1 MEETTID
8 YIIVGAGI
16 AGTSLA
22 LELHKRNQ
30 KLLIVD
36 EFKKNT
42 SSRVAAG
49 MLSPIVPRN
58 VQKTWK
64 CFDIFPNVYDY
75 YREWEDT
82 LNEKFIYQIPG
93 LQIHKNSSHTKN
105 WRKRSRERG
114 FDILLKDIPREENIY
129 PLKMP
134 FGGSLNLLSGRLD
147 VQNFMNSA
155 HLFLKSKGQIFKN
168 EACNYNQVIEQPN
181 YVNYQ
186 NYKAK
191 GVIFCEGYGVRKNP
205 WYSIIPLNP
214 SSGDLFTYEI
224 KDLDPSYI
232 YKMKEWIIPLGGDKW
247 LAGSTYHFENDDET
261 IYNEDAEK
269 MLKQFKEWVKQP
281 IKIIDHKKGVRPT
294 VHGRRPF
301 LGSRKDHP
309 RLFVYNG
316 LGSKGSS
323 LVSFFSPQ
331 YAEHLTEGIEII
343 EEVDIN
349 RLFTSGSEHTYQ
361 EN

>member
-1 MEETTID
+1 MEETTFD
-8 YIIVGAGI
+8 YIIIGAGI

-30 KLLIVD
+30 RLLIVD
-36 EFKKNT
+36 EFKENS

-64 CFDIFPNVYDY
+64 CFEIFPNVYDY
-75 YREWEDT
+75 YRQWEEI

-93 LQIHKNSSHTKN
+93 LQIHKNASHTKN
-105 WRKRSRERG
+105 WRKRSKERG
-114 FDILLKDIPREENIY
+114 FDILLKDIPPEENNY
-129 PLKMP
+129 PFELP
-134 FGGSLNLLSGRLD
+134 FGGSINLLSGRLD
-147 VQNFMNSA
+147 VQKFMDSA
-155 HLFLKSKGQIFKN
+155 HNFLSLNGQTIIN
-168 EACNYNQVIEQPN
+168 DSLNYAEIIEQSDFVE
-181 YVNYQ
+181 YK

-191 GVIFCEGYGVRKNP
+191 GIIFCEGYGVRNNP
-205 WYSIIPLNP
+205 WYSTIPLNP

-232 YKMKEWIIPLGGDKW
+232 YKMKEWIIPIGDHKW

-261 IYNEDAEK
+261 IYSTDADE
-269 MLKQFKEWVKQP
+269 MLAQFQQWIKKP
-281 IKIIDHKKGVRPT
+281 ITVLEHKKGVRPT
-294 VHGRRPF
+294 VHGRRPY
-301 LGSRKDHP
+301 LGSRIDHP

-323 LVSFFSPQ
+323 LVSYFSPK
-331 YAEHLTEGIEII
+331 YAEHLIDKSELMP
-343 EEVDIN
+343 EVDVN
-349 RLFTSGSEHTYQ
+349 RLFTSE
-361 EN
+361 

>member
-8 YIIVGAGI
+8 YIIIGAGI

-30 KLLIVD
+30 KLLIID
-36 EFKKNT
+36 QFKENS

-64 CFDIFPNVYDY
+64 CFEIFPNVYDY
-75 YREWEDT
+75 YREWENT

-93 LQIHKNSSHTKN
+93 LQIHKNPSHTRN
-105 WRKRSRERG
+105 WRKRSKERG
-114 FDILLKDIPREENIY
+114 FDILLKDIPVEENNY
-129 PLKMP
+129 PVELP
-134 FGGSLNLLSGRLD
+134 YGGSLNLLSGRLD
-147 VQNFMNSA
+147 VQKFMDSA
-155 HLFLKSKGQIFKN
+155 HEYLKSKGHIFKN
-168 EACNYNQVIEQPN
+168 ELFNYTHVIERPN
-181 YVNYQ
+181 YVEYDNYRV
-186 NYKAK
+186 K
-191 GVIFCEGYGVRKNP
+191 GIIFCEGYGVRKNP

-224 KDLDPSYI
+224 KGLDPSYI
-232 YKMKEWIIPLGGDKW
+232 YKMKEWIIPTGNDQW
-247 LAGSTYHFENDDET
+247 LAGSTYHFENDDES
-261 IYNEDAEK
+261 IYQDDAEK
-269 MLKQFKEWVKQP
+269 MLQQFKEWVKQP
-281 IKIIDHKKGVRPT
+281 ISIINHKKGVRPT

-301 LGSRKDHP
+301 LGSRNDHP

-323 LVSFFSPQ
+323 LVSYFSPK
-331 YAEHLTEGIEII
+331 YAEHLTKGIEII
-343 EEVDIN
+343 EDVDVN
-349 RLFTSGSEHTYQ
+349 RLFTSVS
-361 EN
+361 

>member
-1 MEETTID
+1 MEETTFD
-8 YIIVGAGI
+8 YIIIGAGI

-30 KLLIVD
+30 RLLIVD
-36 EFKKNT
+36 EFKENS

-64 CFDIFPNVYDY
+64 CFEIFPNVYDY
-75 YREWEDT
+75 YRQWEEI

-93 LQIHKNSSHTKN
+93 LQIHKNASHTKN
-105 WRKRSRERG
+105 WRKRSKERG
-114 FDILLKDIPREENIY
+114 FDILLKDIPPEENNY
-129 PLKMP
+129 PFELP
-134 FGGSLNLLSGRLD
+134 FGGSINLLSGRLD
-147 VQNFMNSA
+147 VQKFMDSA
-155 HLFLKSKGQIFKN
+155 HNFLSLNGQTIIN
-168 EACNYNQVIEQPN
+168 DSLNYAEIIEQSDFVE
-181 YVNYQ
+181 YK

-191 GVIFCEGYGVRKNP
+191 GIIFCEGYGVRNNP
-205 WYSIIPLNP
+205 WYSTIPLNP

-232 YKMKEWIIPLGGDKW
+232 YKMKEWIIPIGDHKW

-261 IYNEDAEK
+261 IYSTDADE
-269 MLKQFKEWVKQP
+269 MLAQFQQWIKQP
-281 IKIIDHKKGVRPT
+281 ITVLEHKKGVRPT
-294 VHGRRPF
+294 VHGRRPY
-301 LGSRKDHP
+301 LGSRIDHP

-323 LVSFFSPQ
+323 LVSYFSPK
-331 YAEHLTEGIEII
+331 YAEHLIDKSELMP
-343 EEVDIN
+343 EVDVN
-349 RLFTSGSEHTYQ
+349 RLFTSE
-361 EN
+361 